1 MQTVVYNVTGE
12 GRAISIT
19 YVDDDG
25 MMQTEFNV
33 ALPWSKEVS
42 LPTSRAARRPTSRS

>member
-1 MQTVVYNVTGE
+1 MQAVFYNVTGE

-19 YVDDDG
+19 YTDNDG

-33 ALPWSKEVS
+33 PVAVEQADQHGDD
-42 LPTSRAARRPTSRS
+42 R

>member
-1 MQTVVYNVTGE
+1 MQTMVYNVTGE

-19 YVDDDG
+19 YVDNDG

-33 ALPWSKEVS
+33 GLPWSKEVS
-42 LPTSRAARRPTSRS
+42 LPRRAARRPMSPS